1 MSWCRVS
8 WSMVNNGIATPPSH
22 LIPSLVFAYIC
33 CVQQNT
39 GRTEG
44 TNSVTNSNTAG
55 TSSTDSPAGP
65 EKIRREDE
73 GNVSNMTM
81 EKARTSHRERTL
93 LEVSMYMILCQRC
106 FFGVGFI
113 FGKALPPRA
122 VLRSLRWLIPLLLGN
137 TSCTE
142 NGVCRRLSK
151 AGANTLTQCRKGQVD
166 VRLVCSSPHLHFC
179 VCLPS
184 VAHLTVGIFWL
195 LCWWEVPCGVR
206 R

>member
-1 MSWCRVS
+1 
-8 WSMVNNGIATPPSH
+8 MVNNGIATPPSH

-55 TSSTDSPAGP
+55 TSSIESPAGP

-93 LEVSMYMILCQRC
+93 LDVSIH
-106 FFGVGFI
+106 
-113 FGKALPPRA
+113 
-122 VLRSLRWLIPLLLGN
+122 
-137 TSCTE
+137 T
-142 NGVCRRLSK
+142 
-151 AGANTLTQCRKGQVD
+151 
-166 VRLVCSSPHLHFC
+166 
-179 VCLPS
+179 
-184 VAHLTVGIFWL
+184 
-195 LCWWEVPCGVR
+195 
-206 R
+206 